1 MATFLHRSRTLA
13 RSMRPWGFP
22 LVYLGWAFLFW
33 SPIFGSEESV
43 WTGTNLVLFL
53 VGGASPLIAGVTM
66 AWLTGGTE
74 RVRDIGRRLVDVR
87 RISPKWWVVVLLFW
101 PVFDLLTAGA
111 AFAFGVT
118 DRPIDVRAE
127 VLADLGALGFAVL
140 LSFVLPAVEEV
151 GLRGYYLDALQ
162 ERFSPTI
169 AGLLNGGTWAVWH
182 APFVYFPGY
191 YANTAFDPALWWWL
205 PSIVLQTLIFVWVY
219 NNTNRS
225 ILAILV
231 IHGMMNLTGEL
242 LGLAPELFPFQLPF
256 LVLIA
261 AALVVNWRRGT
272 DARPKG
278 VAGAP

>member
-1 MATFLHRSRTLA
+1 
-13 RSMRPWGFP
+13 MRPWGFP
-22 LVYLGWAFLFW
+22 LIYLGWAFLFW
-33 SPIFGSEESV
+33 SPIFGSKESV
-43 WTGTNLVLFL
+43 WTGMNLVLFL

-74 RVRDIGRRLVDVR
+74 RVRDIGRRLVDIR
-87 RISPKWWVVVLLFW
+87 RITPKWWLVVLLFW

-111 AFAFGVT
+111 AFALGVT
-118 DRPIDVRAE
+118 DRPIDVGTD
-127 VLADLGALGFAVL
+127 VLADLGAFGFLVL

-191 YANTAFDPALWWWL
+191 YANTTFDPALWWWL

>member
-1 MATFLHRSRTLA
+1 MVTLHNRFKTLA
-13 RSMRPWGFP
+13 RTMRPWGFP
-22 LVYLGWAFLFW
+22 LIYLGWAFLFW
-33 SPIFGSEESV
+33 SPIVGSEESV
-43 WTGTNLVLFL
+43 WTGTNLALFL
-53 VGGASPLIAGVTM
+53 AGGASPLIAGVTM

-87 RISPKWWVVVLLFW
+87 RIAPNWWLVVLLFF

-111 AFAFGVT
+111 ALAFGVT
-118 DRPIDVRAE
+118 DRPIDVDAGI
-127 VLADLGALGFAVL
+127 LADLGAVAFLVL

-162 ERFSPTI
+162 ERFDPTV

-191 YANTAFDPALWWWL
+191 YANTTFDPELWWWL

-225 ILAILV
+225 VLAILV

-256 LVLIA
+256 LVLVA
-261 AALVVNWRRGT
+261 AVLVVSWRRGT
-272 DARPKG
+272 DARPTD

>member
-1 MATFLHRSRTLA
+1 MATTVPRSRTRA
-13 RSMRPWGFP
+13 RSIRPWGFP
-22 LVYLGWAFLFW
+22 LVYLGWALLFW

-43 WTGTNLVLFL
+43 WTGTNLVFFL

-74 RVRDIGRRLVDVR
+74 RVRDIGRRLIDVR
-87 RISPKWWVVVLLFW
+87 RISPKWWLVVLLFW
-101 PVFDLLTAGA
+101 LAFDLLTAGA
-111 AFAFGVT
+111 ALALGVT

-127 VLADLGALGFAVL
+127 VLADLGALGFLLL

-162 ERFSPTI
+162 ERFGPTV
-169 AGLLNGGTWAVWH
+169 AGLLNGGTWATWH
-182 APFVYFPGY
+182 ASFVYFPGY
-191 YANTAFDPALWWWL
+191 YANTTFDPELWWWL

-219 NNTNRS
+219 NNTRRS

-261 AALVVNWRRGT
+261 VALVVNWRRGT
-272 DARPKG
+272 DARQKG

>member
-1 MATFLHRSRTLA
+1 MVTLHNRFKTLA

-22 LVYLGWAFLFW
+22 LIYLGWAFLFW

-43 WTGTNLVLFL
+43 WTGTNLILFL

-87 RISPKWWVVVLLFW
+87 RISPKWWLVVLLFF

-111 AFAFGVT
+111 ALAFGVT
-118 DRPIDVRAE
+118 DRPIDVGAE
-127 VLADLGALGFAVL
+127 ILADLGALAFLVL

-162 ERFSPTI
+162 ERFSPTV
-169 AGLLNGGTWAVWH
+169 AGFLNGGTWAVWH

-191 YANTAFDPALWWWL
+191 YANTTFNPELWWWL

-225 ILAILV
+225 VLAILV

-242 LGLAPELFPFQLPF
+242 LGLAPKLFPFQLPF
-256 LVLIA
+256 LVLVA
-261 AALVVNWRRGT
+261 AALIVSWQRGT
-272 DARPKG
+272 DTRPKDI
-278 VAGAP
+278 AGAP

>member
-1 MATFLHRSRTLA
+1 MVTLHNRFKTLA

-22 LVYLGWAFLFW
+22 LIYLGWAFLFW

-87 RISPKWWVVVLLFW
+87 RISPKWWLVVLLFF

-111 AFAFGVT
+111 ALAFGVT
-118 DRPIDVRAE
+118 DRPIDVGAE
-127 VLADLGALGFAVL
+127 ILADLGALAFLVL

-162 ERFSPTI
+162 ERFSPTV

-191 YANTAFDPALWWWL
+191 YANTTFNPELWWWL

-219 NNTNRS
+219 NNTRRS

-231 IHGMMNLTGEL
+231 IHGMMNLTGEI

-256 LVLIA
+256 LVLVA
-261 AALVVNWRRGT
+261 AALIVSWQRGT
-272 DARPKG
+272 DTRPKD